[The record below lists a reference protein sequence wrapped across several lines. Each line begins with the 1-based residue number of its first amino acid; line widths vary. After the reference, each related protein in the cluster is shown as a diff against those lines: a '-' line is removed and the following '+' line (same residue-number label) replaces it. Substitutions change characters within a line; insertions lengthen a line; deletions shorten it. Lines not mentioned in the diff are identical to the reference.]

1 MKVGIAGMGAI
12 GLKVAQ
18 ALDRGDIPGFSL
30 AGFCARTDVRGAE
43 FNATLSSPVAQY
55 ALRTSPTTASLFL
68 RACRRECLKTS
79 RALFWQQAKP

>member
-30 AGFCARTDVRGAE
+30 AGF
-43 FNATLSSPVAQY
+43 
-55 ALRTSPTTASLFL
+55 
-68 RACRRECLKTS
+68 
-79 RALFWQQAKP
+79 